1 MLSTSIAT
9 LATFIATK
17 VPSFL
22 EKYWFYVRGSVV
34 LLNKKHLL
42 MTNNII
48 VLTPEN
54 FSEYI
59 QPILKKL
66 DLIEGYMARNTPV
79 NQTTYNDMEASRFL
93 KVSKKKL
100 QQLRNDR
107 KIGFI
112 REDDGRRILY
122 THEHLMEYLQSNEL
136 KKKK

>member
-1 MLSTSIAT
+1 
-9 LATFIATK
+9 
-17 VPSFL
+17 
-22 EKYWFYVRGSVV
+22 
-34 LLNKKHLL
+34 

-66 DLIEGYMARNTPV
+66 DLIEGYMAKNTPV
-79 NQTTYNDMEASRFL
+79 NQTTYNDLEASRFL